1 MSDPQHDVQ
10 IALLEQEI
18 VNLTDK
24 VDRLSNEV
32 AGLVDAWKTAS
43 GVVAFIKWLSGLIV
57 AAGII
62 WTALKMKVGG

>member
-10 IALLEQEI
+10 IAILQKEI
-18 VNLTDK
+18 VDLTDK

-43 GVVAFIKWLSGLIV
+43 GVVGFIKWLSGLIV
-57 AAGII
+57 AVGIV
-62 WTALKMKVGG
+62 WTAFKMKVGG